1 MKLDFIKQSN
11 NVEQWGPVDM
21 KPLYPSFWFGP
32 MSGTVKSKWGVY
44 WASLVGI
51 VTKDK
56 GVCYWE
62 KKELE
67 RNGKASIKRWLIP
80 STKRNKVI
88 AEYYRVV
95 KKLEEVV
102 LKAEKISGTK
112 KEQFITQWYAYYQ
125 EFWHVTDIFEVANY
139 AAPVYLKQEFKKY
152 IPEESLGL
160 ALEVLLA
167 PEKLSFFQQSE
178 KELFECRVKASSST
192 QLKTL
197 LEKYSLK
204 WHWIHNSY
212 FESVYLDANHFYKK
226 IRSVSKAKAQKEIL
240 HIQAYSGIVK
250 EKKKKLIREFSLPK
264 KVVNIASVLS
274 QSIWL
279 QDHRK
284 GVAWWSMYVITQFST
299 YIAQKEAISL
309 SSLLYYSAEEWYELF
324 SIGRKVPTTTLEQ
337 RKKFYV
343 LYATQGSYMYIVGN
357 RARAIAKKF
366 TNLHSDMRNKE
377 QFVQGIVVSRSEN
390 KITGRI
396 RILHS
401 PKEVVAMKQGEI
413 LVAAMTS
420 PDYIHAMRKASAIVT
435 DVGGLMSHAAVVSRE
450 LGIPCIT
457 GTKVATKMFKNGDVV
472 EVDTHKGTVRK
483 V

>member
-1 MKLDFIKQSN
+1 MKLDFIKQSK

-67 RNGKASIKRWLIP
+67 RNGKASIKRWLMP

-88 AEYYRVV
+88 AEYYWVV
-95 KKLEEVV
+95 KKLQEVV
-102 LKAEKISGTK
+102 LKAEKASGTQ
-112 KEQFITQWYAYYQ
+112 KEPFIAQWYAYYQ

-139 AAPVYLKQEFKKY
+139 AAPVYLRHELKKY

-167 PEKLSFFQQSE
+167 PESLSFFQQSE
-178 KELFECRVKASSST
+178 KELLECRVKASSPS
-192 QLKTL
+192 QLRTL

-212 FESVYLDANHFYKK
+212 FESVYLDANYFYKK
-226 IRSVSKAKAQKEIL
+226 IHTVSKAKAQKGIL
-240 HIQAYSGIVK
+240 DIQAYSGIVK
-250 EKKKKLIREFSLPK
+250 EKKRKLVREFNLPE

-284 GVAWWSMYVITQFST
+284 GVAWWSMHVITEFST
-299 YIAQKEAISL
+299 YIAHKEKISL
-309 SSLLYYSAEEWYELF
+309 SNLLYYSAEEWYELF
-324 SIGRKVPTTTLEQ
+324 SIGRKISAVTLEQ
-337 RKKFYV
+337 RKQFYV

-357 RARAIAKKF
+357 KARVIAKKF
-366 TNLHSDMRNKE
+366 SNLHSDMRIKE
-377 QFVQGIVVSRSEN
+377 QFVQGVVVSRSEK
-390 KITGRI
+390 KITGKI

-401 PKEVVAMKQGEI
+401 PKEVVTMKQGEI

-420 PDYIHAMRKASAIVT
+420 PDYIHAMRKASAIIT

-457 GTKVATKMFKNGDVV
+457 GTKVATKMFKNGDIV
-472 EVDTHKGTVRK
+472 EVDTNKGVVK
-483 V
+483 KI